1 MFRNSL
7 VILCAS
13 TAYAAQIHMAIEDD
27 FDTTTNPTIGIVSQ
41 ALSSD
46 MKKDPRF
53 DGYNSYIMAAYVKFM
68 EGSGARVIPIVD
80 TESQEVTVK
89 KMTEQLDGILLPGGG
104 GDDDYFSKGQQ
115 IYNQAISMNDAGHF
129 FPVWGTCLGFEYLA
143 SYAADSSNIL
153 SS

>member
-1 MFRNSL
+1 
-7 VILCAS
+7 
-13 TAYAAQIHMAIEDD
+13 
-27 FDTTTNPTIGIVSQ
+27 
-41 ALSSD
+41 
-46 MKKDPRF
+46 MKNDPRF

-80 TESQEVTVK
+80 TESQEVTIT

-104 GDDDYFSKGQQ
+104 GDDDYFAKGRQ
-115 IYNQAISMNDAGHF
+115 IYEQAISMNDAGDF